1 MINKKTHG
9 AQTEGKTKSLAGVT
23 VTVMTTHSHNE
34 TQTVGSSAVMRKPKH
49 YCIFSH

>member
-23 VTVMTTHSHNE
+23 VAVMTIPTL
-34 TQTVGSSAVMRKPKH
+34 TMKH
-49 YCIFSH
+49 RQWALLLS